1 MKFLI
6 SLLFAVSF
14 GQDERI
20 DERGPRF
27 CGTPENKVEEMSEK
41 FIKKKST
48 YVLFCLYCYVNTV
61 LIVICVFVTI
71 LQ

>member
-27 CGTPENKVEEMSEK
+27 CGTPENKVEEKSGK
-41 FIKKKST
+41 FIIENRPK
-48 YVLFCLYCYVNTV
+48 FCIVYTV
-61 LIVICVFVTI
+61 LSI
-71 LQ
+71 QYW

>member
-27 CGTPENKVEEMSEK
+27 CGTPENKVEENYAFFERHKISSCYDSLG
-41 FIKKKST
+41 I
-48 YVLFCLYCYVNTV
+48 VL
-61 LIVICVFVTI
+61 
-71 LQ
+71 QRH

>member
-27 CGTPENKVEEMSEK
+27 CGTPENKVEEMSENL
-41 FIKKKST
+41 FKKNRPT
-48 YVLFCLYCYVNTV
+48 FCFVFTV
-61 LIVICVFVTI
+61 MSI
-71 LQ
+71 QY

>member
-14 GQDERI
+14 GQEERI

-27 CGTPENKVEEMSEK
+27 CGTPENKVEEMSGK
-41 FIKKKST
+41 FITENRLK
-48 YVLFCLYCYVNTV
+48 FC
-61 LIVICVFVTI
+61 IVYTELSV
-71 LQ
+71 QY